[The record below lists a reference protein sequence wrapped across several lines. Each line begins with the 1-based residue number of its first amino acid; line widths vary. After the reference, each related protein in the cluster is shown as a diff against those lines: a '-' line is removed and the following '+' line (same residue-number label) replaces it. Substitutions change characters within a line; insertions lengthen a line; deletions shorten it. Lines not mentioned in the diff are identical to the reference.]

1 MFYTIKT
8 DLFNETTADDNGAY
22 LNSRSNK
29 KLYFIETNKWKV
41 TNIKIVHM
49 TSDGRL
55 YYNIRIGKNYSVV
68 YVNKENSF
76 TLERYYWQNK
86 SNPFLKRLIVKIKCH
101 TNNLYCPY
109 IGVCYSLSNK
119 VMK

>member
-22 LNSRSNK
+22 LNSRTNK

-49 TSDGRL
+49 TPDGRL